1 MRASSI
7 GYIAAFLATA
17 LWAGNFIAARAL
29 AEQIPPC
36 QFNFWRWVIALVGIL
51 PFAVRS
57 LKQDF
62 DVIRHH
68 WRYLSLMAFIGVTLM
83 NTFIYKAGQTT
94 ESLNM
99 ALLMPAAPVVVLV
112 LSRFVYGERISVRR
126 FLGMLSAL
134 AGVGILLSR
143 GNLQRLLDLQLN
155 SGDLWTLLCMLSF
168 AVYSLFMRQRPR
180 EISPLAFNV
189 AVFALGIVYAL
200 PCVALEAWFL
210 PMPSMTPE
218 LVAGLTYVGLG
229 CSAAA
234 FWLWTVGIDRIGPV
248 RASFI
253 YYSLPVFA
261 GIGSVLILDE
271 TVQLAQVVGGILIVG
286 GICLATLP
294 HSVPSHGSPRVH
306 KAEKK

>member
-1 MRASSI
+1 MRASTI

-36 QFNFWRWVIALVGIL
+36 QFNFWRWVIGLVGIL
-51 PFAVRS
+51 PFALRS
-57 LKQDF
+57 CMQDW
-62 DVIRHH
+62 DVLRRH

-112 LSRFVYGERISVRR
+112 LSRLVCGERISFRR

-143 GNLQRLLDLQLN
+143 GNLQRLVDLQLN

-180 EISPLAFNV
+180 DISPLAFNA

-210 PMPSMTPE
+210 PMPTLTFKLIS
-218 LVAGLTYVGLG
+218 GLMYVGLG

-271 TVQLAQVVGGILIVG
+271 TVHLAQVVGGALVVG
-286 GICLATLP
+286 GICLATF
-294 HSVPSHGSPRVH
+294 H
-306 KAEKK
+306 KEQFA